1 MEVLMM
7 QNNIHVIHNT
17 KQHFNKK
24 NVCAYARV
32 SSDKDLQLT
41 SFEAQV
47 SYYTNYILKNDN
59 WNFVGV
65 YSDEGIS
72 GTSTNNRDGFNLM
85 IDLAKLG
92 QIDLIITKSI
102 SRFSRNTIDTLTLL
116 RELKTYGTEVFFEK
130 ENISSFDNKIE
141 FVISVLASMAEEES
155 RNISDNVKWGV
166 RKGFK
171 KGEFFLNTQLM
182 LGYKR
187 DKDGNVYIDET
198 EAEIVREIYK
208 MYLDGIGTP
217 TIAKILTER
226 GIKTVKG
233 NDKWNVSGVVG
244 ILKNEKYSGSALLQK
259 NMNPDFRVKISKVN
273 NNVLPQ
279 YYIEDSHEGIV
290 SKEDFKRVQQKFA
303 DRTPRQQSIVKRF
316 RNRDHYTKYSGL
328 CFCGVC
334 NERFRHKIN
343 NTGTPYQREM
353 LQCTSNE
360 SKKVCP
366 ADTLFISAFEKIIQ
380 KQIKLILQNQ
390 KMFLQLAES
399 AFINDK
405 ALLSLTKK
413 KEALEAK
420 INALVSKLEFNDDG
434 TSFSTL
440 VVSEIENKLQD
451 LRIEYSLVTNKLL
464 TEYNFDIKFDALK
477 KVLKEIKDLNGDY
490 ETFDYKKIF
499 SKVIINSRKDI
510 VFVLNFRSNIEN
522 DKIKNTVLND
532 VTEHLIRK
540 TPIKTK
546 HSIYI

>member
-1 MEVLMM
+1 MM

-290 SKEDFKRVQQKFA
+290 SKEDFKRVQQIFA
-303 DRTPRQQSIVKRF
+303 DKTPRQESIIKRF

-440 VVSEIENKLQD
+440 VISEIENKLQD

-490 ETFDYKKIF
+490 ESFDYKKIF

-522 DKIKNTVLND
+522 DKIKNTVLKD
-532 VTEHLIRK
+532 ETEHLIRK
-540 TPIKTK
+540 TTIKTN

>member
-1 MEVLMM
+1 MM

-198 EAEIVREIYK
+198 EAEIVREIYT

-259 NMNPDFRVKISKVN
+259 NMNPDFRIKISKVN

-290 SKEDFKRVQQKFA
+290 SKEDFKRVQQIFA
-303 DRTPRQQSIVKRF
+303 YSTPRQESLTKRF

-328 CFCGVC
+328 CFCGIC

-405 ALLSLTKK
+405 VLLSLTKK

-440 VVSEIENKLQD
+440 VISEIENKLQD

-477 KVLKEIKDLNGDY
+477 KVLKELKDLNGDY
-490 ETFDYKKIF
+490 ESFDYKKIF

>member
-1 MEVLMM
+1 MM

-198 EAEIVREIYK
+198 EAEVVREIYT

-233 NDKWNVSGVVG
+233 NNKWNVSGVVG

-259 NMNPDFRVKISKVN
+259 NMNPDFRIKISKVN

-290 SKEDFKRVQQKFA
+290 SKEDFKRVQQIFA
-303 DRTPRQQSIVKRF
+303 DKTPKQESIIKRF

-420 INALVSKLEFNDDG
+420 INALVSKLELNDDG

-440 VVSEIENKLQD
+440 VISEIENKLQD
-451 LRIEYSLVTNKLL
+451 LRIDYSLVTNKLL

-490 ETFDYKKIF
+490 ESFDYKKIF

-522 DKIKNTVLND
+522 DKIKNTVLKD
-532 VTEHLIRK
+532 ETEHLIRK
-540 TPIKTK
+540 TTIKTN

>member
-1 MEVLMM
+1 
-7 QNNIHVIHNT
+7 
-17 KQHFNKK
+17 
-24 NVCAYARV
+24 
-32 SSDKDLQLT
+32 
-41 SFEAQV
+41 
-47 SYYTNYILKNDN
+47 
-59 WNFVGV
+59 
-65 YSDEGIS
+65 
-72 GTSTNNRDGFNLM
+72 M

-208 MYLDGIGTP
+208 MYLEGIGTP

-290 SKEDFKRVQQKFA
+290 SKEDFKRVQQIFA
-303 DRTPRQQSIVKRF
+303 DKTPRQESIVKRF

-440 VVSEIENKLQD
+440 VISEIENKLQD
-451 LRIEYSLVTNKLL
+451 LRIDYSLVTNKLL

-490 ETFDYKKIF
+490 ESFDYKKIF

-522 DKIKNTVLND
+522 DKIKNTVLKD
-532 VTEHLIRK
+532 ETEHLIRK
-540 TPIKTK
+540 TTIKTN

>member
-1 MEVLMM
+1 MM

-17 KQHFNKK
+17 EQHFNKK

-198 EAEIVREIYK
+198 EAKIVREIYK

-328 CFCGVC
+328 CFCGIC

-380 KQIKLILQNQ
+380 KQIKFILQNQ

-464 TEYNFDIKFDALK
+464 TEYNFDIKFDTLK

-522 DKIKNTVLND
+522 DKIKNTVLKD
-532 VTEHLIRK
+532 ETEHLIRK
-540 TPIKTK
+540 TTIKTN

>member
-1 MEVLMM
+1 MM

-208 MYLDGIGTP
+208 MYLEGIGTP

-303 DRTPRQQSIVKRF
+303 DRTPRQESIVKRF
-316 RNRDHYTKYSGL
+316 KNRDHYTKYSGL

-399 AFINDK
+399 AFVNDK

-440 VVSEIENKLQD
+440 VISEIENKLQD

-477 KVLKEIKDLNGDY
+477 KVLKEMKDLNGDY

-522 DKIKNTVLND
+522 DKIKNTVLKD
-532 VTEHLIRK
+532 ETEHLIRK
-540 TPIKTK
+540 TTIKTN

>member
-1 MEVLMM
+1 
-7 QNNIHVIHNT
+7 
-17 KQHFNKK
+17 
-24 NVCAYARV
+24 
-32 SSDKDLQLT
+32 
-41 SFEAQV
+41 
-47 SYYTNYILKNDN
+47 
-59 WNFVGV
+59 
-65 YSDEGIS
+65 
-72 GTSTNNRDGFNLM
+72 
-85 IDLAKLG
+85 
-92 QIDLIITKSI
+92 
-102 SRFSRNTIDTLTLL
+102 
-116 RELKTYGTEVFFEK
+116 
-130 ENISSFDNKIE
+130 
-141 FVISVLASMAEEES
+141 
-155 RNISDNVKWGV
+155 
-166 RKGFK
+166 
-171 KGEFFLNTQLM
+171 
-182 LGYKR
+182 
-187 DKDGNVYIDET
+187 
-198 EAEIVREIYK
+198 